1 MGLRFNKRIKIAKGL
16 YVNVGKKGISTSVK
30 VGNVTYNSRGRVTA
44 SIPGTGISY
53 SKSLKAKEKE
63 SKDKKPLDQTVR
75 EKQLKLEEMKA
86 HNKIKKEELETTV
99 KNFINS
105 IPTEADINA
114 PISSVKTNLIVSKI
128 TLYLSILL
136 CVLSV
141 VLMIV
146 NVFLGGGFLLFGLL
160 LNRVSKLN
168 IEKYKVV
175 LEKQKAV
182 E

>member
-1 MGLRFNKRIKIAKGL
+1 MGLRFNKRIKIAKGIH
-16 YVNVGKKGISTSVK
+16 VNVGKKGISTSVK

-53 SKSLKAKEKE
+53 SKSLKGKKKEL
-63 SKDKKPLDQTVR
+63 KDKKSIEQTVQ

-86 HNKIKKEELETTV
+86 RNKIKKEELEIAINKF
-99 KNFINS
+99 KNG
-105 IPTEADINA
+105 IPTEADMNA
-114 PISSVKTNLIVSKI
+114 SLKSIKTNLILSKL
-128 TLYLSILL
+128 TLYLSIPL

-168 IEKYKVV
+168 IKKYKVV